1 VLCWTAAVDRTSAL
15 LMAVTLPVIPV
26 FMAPIGRSAGGR
38 ARASFE
44 ALAGLS
50 GWFLDVVRG
59 LPSLRAFNRGSAQL
73 AGIREVTDRYRRTTM
88 GTLRLSFL
96 SGVVL
101 DLAATLS
108 TAVVAATERILD
120 ALGPSV
126 DNPEHPDWRSA
137 TLPSGGRAPAGRVP
151 ACPAGGGGAGRAS
164 GGHRPLPGA
173 AAVGAGPGRPGP
185 PARRAGG
192 RGRSQRSRQHHPWPG
207 AARAHPARRGVRGR
221 RRPAPDRGRPRL
233 VAGPGG
239 LASQHPALVP
249 GTVAANLALGRPG
262 ADLAAIEEAARQAGA
277 DRFIGRLRTAT
288 TP

>member
-1 VLCWTAAVDRTSAL
+1 MAVLCWTAAVDRTSAL

-73 AGIREVTDRYRRTTM
+73 TGIREVTDRYRRTTM

-164 GGHRPLPGA
+164 GGHRPLPRGGRCRRWTGSTWTSSPA
-173 AAVGAGPGRPGP
+173 SWWPWSEPAEPATPPLAGCCSGSPGPTRGSWSPAAGP
-185 PARRAGG
+185 
-192 RGRSQRSRQHHPWPG
+192 
-207 AARAHPARRGVRGR
+207 
-221 RRPAPDRGRPRL
+221 
-233 VAGPGG
+233 
-239 LASQHPALVP
+239 
-249 GTVAANLALGRPG
+249 
-262 ADLAAIEEAARQAGA
+262 
-277 DRFIGRLRTAT
+277 
-288 TP
+288 